1 MMKDVILSVP
11 VKDYSFF
18 MKLIKNL
25 DFVQVK
31 EPRKAKISAAKQKF
45 LDEFKEAVEEL
56 NMVKAGKLKGKP
68 FQELIDEL

>member
-1 MMKDVILSVP
+1 MKDITISVP
-11 VKDYSFF
+11 DKDYSFI
-18 MKLIKNL
+18 MKLIKSL

-31 EPRKAKISAAKQKF
+31 VQQKTKASAKQKF

-56 NMVKAGKLKGKP
+56 NLVKAGKLKGKP